1 MENNKKLLLLD
12 AYALIF
18 RAFYAMIRSPRVTS
32 TGIDTSAVFG
42 FVNTLQDLLKR
53 QQPTHIAVC
62 FDPPGGNTF
71 RHKNYE
77 PYKANRDKTP
87 EGILVAVPYIKRI
100 LQAYGIPIYEVEGF
114 EADDVIGTLSHQAEQ
129 QGFFTYMV
137 TGDKDFGQLVTPNI
151 KVYDP
156 KKNEVLGV
164 EEVNA
169 KYGIQSPTQ
178 LIDILGLMGDSADN
192 IPGCPGVGPKNAEK
206 LIQQF
211 GSIENLLEH
220 TGELKGAQKQRIE
233 ENAEQIRMSKWL
245 ATIITDVPITLD
257 ADEMSRKAV
266 DMDALRQVFTELEF
280 RALTQRLI
288 DGGEA
293 NVGLGNTNQDSQPH
307 VETQN
312 LASPT
317 TGWTSEARRNSP
329 VETQNLASPATESKP
344 AAPSVKARPASGQ
357 QLSLFDLE
365 EPEPAA
371 VTPNLALT
379 DVKYSYSVIT
389 SPDAA
394 APLVKDL
401 AGEQRIAVTMLGT
414 GANAMDFKILGIGL
428 CAKPHEAYYVKC
440 EGVPGML
447 ETIAPVFGG
456 KACIVGNDIK
466 RMMVALDQHGIR
478 FTAPYYDTAVAHY
491 LLQPERGHGTAE
503 MAYELL
509 HYTAINPESV
519 LGPKGRNQAK
529 PEQIPLADISRLV
542 CEGADLTLQLPD
554 VLDKVLKEQGLYK
567 LLTDIEL
574 PLVPV
579 LASMELAGARIDV
592 KALNEYSVTLTE
604 QMNRLDAE
612 CHQLAGMTFNTA
624 SPAQVGE
631 VLFDHLKIDPK
642 AKKTKTGQYST
653 TEDILL
659 KLRDRHPLVD
669 KILQL
674 RGIRKL
680 LSTYVNALPALI
692 NPKTGRI
699 HTTYNQT
706 VTATGRLSSTNPNLQ
721 NIPVRSDDGK
731 EIRRAFIPADGN
743 LFFSADYSQIE
754 LRLVADLSH
763 DQTMLDAFAHG
774 HDIHAITAAR
784 IYHKPLEQV
793 TGDERRKAK
802 TANFGILYGISAFG
816 LAQRLNIP
824 REEAKMLIDGYYTTF
839 PQVRDYID
847 RSIAQ
852 AREKGYVT
860 TLYGRRRMLPDIN
873 SRNAVVRG
881 FSERNAINAPIQ
893 GTAADVIKLAMVR
906 IYRRFQDE
914 GISSR
919 MILQVHDEL
928 NFDVIPSEL
937 DRVQRIVIEEMEGVY
952 KGNVRLTAS
961 HGTATNWLDAH

>member
-1 MENNKKLLLLD
+1 MPCKKLKKMEPTKKLLLLD

-18 RAFYAMIRSPRVTS
+18 RAFYAMIRNPRVTS

-53 QQPTHIAVC
+53 ERPTHIAVC
-62 FDPPGGNTF
+62 FDPPGGKTF
-71 RHKNYE
+71 RHENYE

-100 LQAYGIPIYEVEGF
+100 LQAYRIPIFEVEGF

-156 KKNEVLGV
+156 LKKEILGV
-164 EEVNA
+164 EEVTA
-169 KYGIQSPTQ
+169 KFGIQSPKQ
-178 LIDILGLMGDSADN
+178 LIDILGLMGDTADN

-220 TGELKGAQKQRIE
+220 TDELKGAQKQKVE
-233 ENAEQIRMSKWL
+233 ENAELIRLSKWL
-245 ATIITDVPITLD
+245 ATIITDVPVTLD
-257 ADEMSRKAV
+257 ADALKREPV
-266 DMDALRQVFTELEF
+266 DFAALREVFNELEF
-280 RALTQRLI
+280 RTLTQRLI

-293 NVGLGNTNQDSQPH
+293 NDGLEGAPAPPPPVQPA
-307 VETQN
+307 E
-312 LASPT
+312 
-317 TGWTSEARRNSP
+317 P
-329 VETQNLASPATESKP
+329 VQQSAPKP
-344 AAPSVKARPASGQ
+344 VSGQ
-357 QLSLFDLE
+357 QLSLFDLDT
-365 EPEPAA
+365 PEPTPASA
-371 VTPNLALT
+371 PPTHKTLADVTPNYRIVSSPIELAVVVSELQ
-379 DVKYSYSVIT
+379 
-389 SPDAA
+389 
-394 APLVKDL
+394 
-401 AGEQRIAVTMLGT
+401 EQPRVAVSLLGN
-414 GANAMDFKILGIGL
+414 GSNAMQMKILGIAL
-428 CAKPHEAYYVKC
+428 CGKVHEGVYVPC
-440 EGVPGML
+440 EGKADVL
-447 ETIAPVFGG
+447 KALAPLFSG
-456 KACIVGNDIK
+456 KTCIVSSDIK
-466 RMMVALDQHGIR
+466 RLMVILHQHGIT
-478 FTAPYYDTAVAHY
+478 FTAPYYDTSVAHY
-491 LLQPERGHGTAE
+491 LLQPERGHSTAE
-503 MAYELL
+503 IAYELL
-509 HYTAINPESV
+509 HYTAISPDSL
-519 LGPKGRNQAK
+519 LGPKGRNQLK
-529 PEQIPLADISRLV
+529 PGQLSSEALCRWA
-542 CEGADLTLQLPD
+542 CETADLTLQLPE
-554 VLDKVLKEQGLYK
+554 VLDSQLKEQGLDK

-592 KALNEYSVTLTE
+592 KALNDYSVTLTE
-604 QMNRLDAE
+604 QMNNLDAE
-612 CHQLAGMTFNTA
+612 CHRLAGVPFNTA

-669 KILQL
+669 KILEL

-692 NPKTGRI
+692 NPETGRI

-721 NIPVRSDDGK
+721 NIPVRTDDGK

-743 LFFSADYSQIE
+743 VFFSADYSQIE

-763 DQTMLDAFAHG
+763 DQTMLDAFAHD

-824 REEAKMLIDGYYTTF
+824 RDEAKMLIDGYYTTF

-873 SRNAVVRG
+873 SRNAVVRA

-906 IYRRFQDE
+906 IYRRFQQE
-914 GISSR
+914 GIQSK

-937 DRVQRIVIEEMEGVY
+937 ERVQRIVIEEMEGVY
-952 KGNVRLTAS
+952 HGNVRLTAS
-961 HGTATNWLDAH
+961 HGAASNWLDAH

>member
-1 MENNKKLLLLD
+1 MDTPKKLLLLD

-18 RAFYAMIRSPRVTS
+18 RAFYAMIRNPRITS

-53 QQPTHIAVC
+53 EQPSHIAVC
-62 FDPPGGNTF
+62 FDPPGGKTF
-71 RHKNYE
+71 RHESYE
-77 PYKANRDKTP
+77 SYKANRDKTP

-100 LQAYGIPIYEVEGF
+100 LQAYRIPVFEVEGY
-114 EADDVIGTLSHQAEQ
+114 EADDVIGTLAHQAEQ

-137 TGDKDFGQLVTPNI
+137 TGDKDFGQLVTDNI
-151 KVYDP
+151 KVLDP
-156 KKNEVLGV
+156 LKKEILGIK
-164 EEVNA
+164 EVND
-169 KYGIQSPTQ
+169 KYGIQSPKQ

-220 TGELKGAQKQRIE
+220 TDELKGALQQKVKD
-233 ENAEQIRMSKWL
+233 NADLIRLSKWL
-245 ATIITDVPITLD
+245 ATIITDVPVTLD
-257 ADEMSRKAV
+257 TDALKRETADL
-266 DMDALRQVFTELEF
+266 DALREVFNELEF
-280 RALTQRLI
+280 RTLTQRLI
-288 DGGEA
+288 DAGEA
-293 NVGLGNTNQDSQPH
+293 NAGTN
-307 VETQN
+307 
-312 LASPT
+312 AS
-317 TGWTSEARRNSP
+317 ASP
-329 VETQNLASPATESKP
+329 VETQNLASPPTPPQP
-344 AAPSVKARPASGQ
+344 AAPAPAPRPKPISGQ
-357 QLSLFDLE
+357 QLSIFDLDTP

-371 VTPNLALT
+371 TNPTISSLNMVNHDYRL
-379 DVKYSYSVIT
+379 VS
-389 SPDAA
+389 SPIEAA
-394 APLVKDL
+394 ALVSELEDQPRVAVSLLGSGNSAMQFNVLGIALCATVHQATLVKCDDRKDILTAL
-401 AGEQRIAVTMLGT
+401 APLF
-414 GANAMDFKILGIGL
+414 N
-428 CAKPHEAYYVKC
+428 
-440 EGVPGML
+440 
-447 ETIAPVFGG
+447 G
-456 KACIVGNDIK
+456 KACIVSSDIK
-466 RMMVALDQHGIR
+466 RLMVVLQQHGIT
-478 FTAPYYDTAVAHY
+478 FTAPYYDTAIAHY
-491 LLQPERGHGTAE
+491 LLQPERGHSTAE
-503 MAYELL
+503 VAYELL
-509 HYTAINPESV
+509 HYTAITPESL
-519 LGPKGRNQAK
+519 LGPKGRNQLKAN
-529 PEQIPLADISRLV
+529 QIAAEALCRWA
-542 CEGADLTLQLPD
+542 CETADLTLQLPD
-554 VLDKVLKEQGLYK
+554 VLDTQLKEQGLYK

-579 LASMELAGARIDV
+579 LASMELAGVRIDV
-592 KALNEYSVTLTE
+592 KALNDYSVTLTE
-604 QMNRLDAE
+604 QMNRLEAE
-612 CHQLAGMTFNTA
+612 CHQLAGVPFNTA

-653 TEDILL
+653 TEEILL

-669 KILQL
+669 KILEL

-692 NPKTGRI
+692 NPQTGRI

-731 EIRRAFIPADGN
+731 EIRRAFIPAEGN

-763 DQTMLDAFAHG
+763 DKTMLDAFAHD

-793 TGDERRKAK
+793 SGDERRKAK

-824 REEAKMLIDGYYTTF
+824 RDEAKMLIDGYFTTF

-852 AREKGYVT
+852 AKEKGYVT
-860 TLYGRRRMLPDIN
+860 TVYGRRRMLPDIN
-873 SRNAVVRG
+873 SRNAVVRS

-906 IYRRFQDE
+906 IYNRFQQE
-914 GISSR
+914 GIQSR

-937 DRVQRIVIEEMEGVY
+937 ERVQHIVIEEMENVY
-952 KGNVRLTAS
+952 KGDVRLSAS
-961 HGTATNWLDAH
+961 HGAATNWLDAH

>member
-1 MENNKKLLLLD
+1 MEPTKKLLLLD

-53 QQPTHIAVC
+53 EQPSHIAVC
-62 FDPPGGNTF
+62 FDPPGGKTF
-71 RHKNYE
+71 RHENYE
-77 PYKANRDKTP
+77 PYKANREKTP

-100 LQAYGIPIYEVEGF
+100 LQAYRIPIFEVEGF

-151 KVYDP
+151 KIFNP
-156 KKNEVLGV
+156 GKNEVMGV
-164 EEVNA
+164 EEVKA
-169 KYGIQSPTQ
+169 KYGIEQPTQ
-178 LIDILGLMGDSADN
+178 LIDILGLMGDTADN
-192 IPGCPGVGPKNAEK
+192 IPGCPGIGPKTAEK
-206 LIQQF
+206 LIQQY

-220 TGELKGAQKQRIE
+220 TSELKGAQKQRIE
-233 ENAEQIRMSKWL
+233 DNAEQIRMSKWL
-245 ATIITDVPITLD
+245 ATIITDVPVTLD
-257 ADEMSRKAV
+257 ANSLQREAV
-266 DMDALRQVFTELEF
+266 DLDTLRQVFTELEF
-280 RALTQRLI
+280 RTLTQRLI

-293 NVGLGNTNQDSQPH
+293 NAGLDISSNEPNSSIQTALEPMAPVKTNPH
-307 VETQN
+307 
-312 LASPT
+312 
-317 TGWTSEARRNSP
+317 
-329 VETQNLASPATESKP
+329 P
-344 AAPSVKARPASGQ
+344 AAGK

-365 EPEPAA
+365 ETTP
-371 VTPNLALT
+371 VTSTTSSTKSLA
-379 DVKYSYSVIT
+379 DVPYNYTVAT
-389 SPDAA
+389 SPMSVAMAVSKMLDAPRVA
-394 APLVKDL
+394 ISFLASGGNTMQLKIVGIALCAREHEAVYMVCQDQQEILKALAPL
-401 AGEQRIAVTMLGT
+401 
-414 GANAMDFKILGIGL
+414 FS
-428 CAKPHEAYYVKC
+428 
-440 EGVPGML
+440 
-447 ETIAPVFGG
+447 G
-456 KACIVGNDIK
+456 KTCIVSSDIK
-466 RMMVALDQHGIR
+466 RLMVTLHQHGIQ
-478 FTAPYYDTAVAHY
+478 FTAPYYDTSVAHY
-491 LLQPERGHGTAE
+491 LLQPERGHSTAE

-509 HYTAINPESV
+509 HYTAITPESL
-519 LGPKGRNQAK
+519 LGPKGRNQLK
-529 PEQIPLADISRLV
+529 PQQIPVEDLAKWAG
-542 CEGADLTLQLPD
+542 EAADLTLQLPE
-554 VLDKVLKEQGLYK
+554 VLNNALNEQGMNK
-567 LLTDIEL
+567 LFNDIEL
-574 PLVPV
+574 PLVRV

-592 KALNEYSVTLTE
+592 KSLNEYSVTLTE
-604 QMNRLDAE
+604 QMNKLESE
-612 CHQLAGMTFNTA
+612 CHQLAGMNFNTA

-669 KILQL
+669 KILEL

-692 NPKTGRI
+692 NSSTGRI

-721 NIPVRSDDGK
+721 NIPVRTDDGK

-763 DQTMLDAFAHG
+763 DKTMIDAFANG
-774 HDIHAITAAR
+774 HDIHAITASR

-793 TGDERRKAK
+793 TSDERRKAK

-824 REEAKMLIDGYYTTF
+824 RDEAKMLIDGYYTTF

-906 IYRRFQDE
+906 IYNRFKNE
-914 GISSR
+914 GIRSQ

-937 DRVQRIVIEEMEGVY
+937 DQVQRIVIEEMEGVY
-952 KGNVRLTAS
+952 QGQVKLTAS
-961 HGTATNWLDAH
+961 HGVASNWLDAH

>member
-1 MENNKKLLLLD
+1 MEPDKKLLLLD

-53 QQPTHIAVC
+53 ERPSHIAVC
-62 FDPPGGNTF
+62 FDPPGGKTF
-71 RHKNYE
+71 RHENYE
-77 PYKANRDKTP
+77 PYKANREKTP

-100 LQAYGIPIYEVEGF
+100 LQAYRIPIFEVEGY

-156 KKNEVLGV
+156 LKKEILGV

-169 KYGIQSPTQ
+169 KYGIQSPKQ
-178 LIDILGLMGDSADN
+178 LIDILGLMGDTADN

-206 LIQQF
+206 LIQLF
-211 GSIENLLEH
+211 GSIENLLTH
-220 TGELKGAQKQRIE
+220 TDELKGAQQKKVV
-233 ENAEQIRMSKWL
+233 ENADQIRMSKWL
-245 ATIITDVPITLD
+245 ATIITDVPVTLE
-257 ADEMSRKAV
+257 ADKLSRKPV
-266 DMDALRQVFTELEF
+266 DLEALREVFNELEF
-280 RALTQRLI
+280 RTLTQRLI

-293 NVGLGNTNQDSQPH
+293 NAGLDDTPTTAT
-307 VETQN
+307 ETQ
-312 LASPT
+312 
-317 TGWTSEARRNSP
+317 
-329 VETQNLASPATESKP
+329 QPATPPVPEP
-344 AAPSVKARPASGQ
+344 AATPSRPAARGQ
-357 QLSLFDLE
+357 QMSLFDLD
-365 EPEPAA
+365 EPAPVQDMA
-371 VTPNLALT
+371 PTYQSLA
-379 DVKYSYSVIT
+379 DVPHNYRLIT
-389 SPDAA
+389 SPIEAA
-394 APLVKDL
+394 TLVSDVQGAPRVAISL
-401 AGEQRIAVTMLGT
+401 LGT
-414 GANAMDFKILGIGL
+414 GDNAMQLKILGIAI
-428 CAKPHEAYYVKC
+428 CAKPHEAAFVKC
-440 EGVPGML
+440 DGKQDML
-447 ETIAPVFGG
+447 RAMAPLFAGQTR
-456 KACIVGNDIK
+456 IVSSDVK
-466 RMMVALDQHGIR
+466 RTMVALDRHGIL

-491 LLQPERGHGTAE
+491 LLQPERGHSTAE
-503 MAYELL
+503 VAYELL
-509 HYTAINPESV
+509 HYTAITPESL
-519 LGPKGRNQAK
+519 LGPKGRNQLK
-529 PEQIPLADISRLV
+529 PSQLSPEAISRWA
-542 CEGADLTLQLPD
+542 CEAADLTLLLPNE
-554 VLDKVLKEQGLYK
+554 LDKALKEQGLYK

-574 PLVPV
+574 PLIKV

-592 KALNEYSVTLTE
+592 KALNDYSVTLTE
-604 QMNRLDAE
+604 QMNRLEAE
-612 CHQLAGMTFNTA
+612 CHQLAGVPFNTA

-642 AKKTKTGQYST
+642 AQKTKTGQYST
-653 TEDILL
+653 TEEILL
-659 KLRDRHPLVD
+659 KLRNRHPLVD
-669 KILQL
+669 KILEL

-692 NPKTGRI
+692 NPQTGRI

-721 NIPVRSDDGK
+721 NIPVRTDDGK
-731 EIRRAFIPADGN
+731 EIRRAFIPAEGN
-743 LFFSADYSQIE
+743 VFFSADYSQIE

-763 DQTMLDAFAHG
+763 DKTMLDAFAHG

-824 REEAKMLIDGYYTTF
+824 RDEAKMLIDGYYTTF

-860 TLYGRRRMLPDIN
+860 TVYGRRRMLPDIN
-873 SRNAVVRG
+873 SRNAVVRA

-906 IYRRFQDE
+906 IHRRFEQE
-914 GISSR
+914 GIQSK

-937 DRVQRIVIEEMEGVY
+937 DRVQHIVIEEMEGVY
-952 KGNVRLTAS
+952 KGQVRLTAS
-961 HGTATNWLDAH
+961 HGAATNWLDAH

>member
-1 MENNKKLLLLD
+1 MEPTKKLLLLD

-53 QQPTHIAVC
+53 EQPSHIAVC
-62 FDPPGGNTF
+62 FDPPGGKTF
-71 RHKNYE
+71 RHENYE
-77 PYKANRDKTP
+77 PYKANREKTP

-100 LQAYGIPIYEVEGF
+100 LQAYRIPIFEVEGF

-151 KVYDP
+151 KIFNP
-156 KKNEVLGV
+156 GKNEVMGV
-164 EEVNA
+164 EEVKA
-169 KYGIQSPTQ
+169 KYGIEQPTQ
-178 LIDILGLMGDSADN
+178 LIDILGLMGDTADN
-192 IPGCPGVGPKNAEK
+192 IPGCPGIGPKTAEK
-206 LIQQF
+206 LIQQY

-220 TGELKGAQKQRIE
+220 TSELKGAQKQRIE
-233 ENAEQIRMSKWL
+233 DNAEQIRLSKWL
-245 ATIITDVPITLD
+245 ATIITDVPVTLD
-257 ADEMSRKAV
+257 ANSLQRETV
-266 DMDALRQVFTELEF
+266 DLDALRQVFTELEF
-280 RALTQRLI
+280 RTLTQRLI

-293 NVGLGNTNQDSQPH
+293 NAGLDTSSNEPIQTAAEPMAPVKTNPQ
-307 VETQN
+307 
-312 LASPT
+312 
-317 TGWTSEARRNSP
+317 
-329 VETQNLASPATESKP
+329 P
-344 AAPSVKARPASGQ
+344 AAGK

-365 EPEPAA
+365 ETTP
-371 VTPNLALT
+371 VTSTTSSTKSLA
-379 DVKYSYSVIT
+379 DVPYNYTVAT
-389 SPDAA
+389 SPMSVAMAVSKMLDAPRVA
-394 APLVKDL
+394 ISFLASGGNTMQLKIVGAALCAREHEAVYVVCQDQQEMLKALAPL
-401 AGEQRIAVTMLGT
+401 
-414 GANAMDFKILGIGL
+414 FS
-428 CAKPHEAYYVKC
+428 
-440 EGVPGML
+440 
-447 ETIAPVFGG
+447 G
-456 KACIVGNDIK
+456 KTCIVSSDIK
-466 RMMVALDQHGIR
+466 RLMVTLHQHGIQ
-478 FTAPYYDTAVAHY
+478 FTAPYYDTSVAHY
-491 LLQPERGHGTAE
+491 LLQPERGHSTAE

-509 HYTAINPESV
+509 HYTAITPESL
-519 LGPKGRNQAK
+519 LGPKGRNQLK
-529 PEQIPLADISRLV
+529 PQQIPVEDLARWAG
-542 CEGADLTLQLPD
+542 EAADLTLQLPE
-554 VLDKVLKEQGLYK
+554 VLNKALNEQGMNK
-567 LLTDIEL
+567 LFNEIEL
-574 PLVPV
+574 PLVRV

-592 KALNEYSVTLTE
+592 KSLNEYSVTLTE
-604 QMNRLDAE
+604 QMNKLESE
-612 CHQLAGMTFNTA
+612 CHQLAGMNFNTA

-669 KILQL
+669 KILEL

-692 NPKTGRI
+692 NPTTGRI

-721 NIPVRSDDGK
+721 NIPVRTDDGK

-763 DQTMLDAFAHG
+763 DKTMIDAFANG
-774 HDIHAITAAR
+774 HDIHAITASR

-793 TGDERRKAK
+793 TSDERRKAK

-824 REEAKMLIDGYYTTF
+824 RDEAKMLIDGYYTTF

-906 IYRRFQDE
+906 IYNRFKNE
-914 GISSR
+914 GIRSQ

-937 DRVQRIVIEEMEGVY
+937 DQVQRIVIEEMEGVY
-952 KGNVRLTAS
+952 QGQVKLTAS
-961 HGTATNWLDAH
+961 HGVASNWLDAH

>member
-1 MENNKKLLLLD
+1 MEPDKKLLLLD

-53 QQPTHIAVC
+53 ERPSHIAVC
-62 FDPPGGNTF
+62 FDPPGGKTF
-71 RHKNYE
+71 RHENYK
-77 PYKANRDKTP
+77 PYKANREKTP

-100 LQAYGIPIYEVEGF
+100 LQAYRIPIFEVEGY

-156 KKNEVLGV
+156 LKKEILGV

-169 KYGIQSPTQ
+169 KYGIQSPKQ
-178 LIDILGLMGDSADN
+178 LIDILGLMGDTADN

-211 GSIENLLEH
+211 GSIENLLTH
-220 TGELKGAQKQRIE
+220 TDELKGAQQKKVV
-233 ENAEQIRMSKWL
+233 ENADQIRMSKWL
-245 ATIITDVPITLD
+245 ATIITDVPVTLE
-257 ADEMSRKAV
+257 ADKLSRKPV
-266 DMDALRQVFTELEF
+266 DLEALREVFNELEF
-280 RALTQRLI
+280 RTLTQRLI
-288 DGGEA
+288 IGGEA
-293 NVGLGNTNQDSQPH
+293 NTGLADAPAPSAQPALAVQPSQPTKA
-307 VETQN
+307 VQ
-312 LASPT
+312 
-317 TGWTSEARRNSP
+317 
-329 VETQNLASPATESKP
+329 
-344 AAPSVKARPASGQ
+344 SVQSGKQ
-357 QLSLFDLE
+357 MSLFDLDNDN
-365 EPEPAA
+365 EPTSAQAA
-371 VTPNLALT
+371 PPPHLSLDDTPHNYRL
-379 DVKYSYSVIT
+379 IT
-389 SPDAA
+389 SPVEAA
-394 APLVKDL
+394 NLVSGMLDKPRVAISL
-401 AGEQRIAVTMLGT
+401 LGT
-414 GANAMDFKILGIGL
+414 GDNAMTLKIMGIAL
-428 CAKPHEAYYVKC
+428 CAQPHEAAFVKC
-440 EGVPGML
+440 DGKPDML
-447 ETIAPVFGG
+447 RTLAPLFGG
-456 KACIVGNDIK
+456 KSCIVSSDIK
-466 RMMVALDQHGIR
+466 RTMVALAQHGIG

-491 LLQPERGHGTAE
+491 LLQPERGHSTAE
-503 MAYELL
+503 VAYELL
-509 HYTAINPESV
+509 HYTAITPESL
-519 LGPKGRNQAK
+519 LGPKGRNQLK
-529 PEQIPLADISRLV
+529 PSQLAPEAIARWA
-542 CEGADLTLQLPD
+542 CEAADLTLQLPD
-554 VLDKVLKEQGLYK
+554 VLDKALQEQGLYK

-574 PLVPV
+574 PLIPV

-592 KALNEYSVTLTE
+592 KALNDYSVSLTE
-604 QMNRLDAE
+604 QMNRLETE
-612 CHQLAGMTFNTA
+612 CHTLAGVPFNTA

-653 TEDILL
+653 TEEILL

-692 NPKTGRI
+692 NPETGRI

-731 EIRRAFIPADGN
+731 EIRRAFIPAEGN
-743 LFFSADYSQIE
+743 VFFSADYSQIE

-793 TGDERRKAK
+793 TSDERRKAK

-824 REEAKMLIDGYYTTF
+824 RDEAKMLIDGYYSTF

-847 RSIAQ
+847 RCISQ
-852 AREKGYVT
+852 AREQGYVT

-881 FSERNAINAPIQ
+881 FNERNAINAPIQ

-914 GISSR
+914 GIQSR

-928 NFDVIPSEL
+928 NFDVLPSEL
-937 DRVQRIVIEEMEGVY
+937 ERVQRIVIEEMEGVY

-961 HGTATNWLDAH
+961 HGTASNWLDAH

>member
-1 MENNKKLLLLD
+1 METEKKLLLLD

-53 QQPTHIAVC
+53 EQPSHIAVC
-62 FDPPGGNTF
+62 FDPPGGKTF
-71 RHKNYE
+71 RHESYE

-100 LQAYGIPIYEVEGF
+100 LQAYRIPIFEVEGY

-151 KVYDP
+151 KVLDP
-156 KKNEVLGV
+156 LKKEILGI

-192 IPGCPGVGPKNAEK
+192 IPGCPGIGPKNAEK

-220 TGELKGAQKQRIE
+220 TSELKGVQKQRIE
-233 ENAEQIRMSKWL
+233 ENAELIRLSKWL
-245 ATIITDVPITLD
+245 ATIIIDVPVTLD
-257 ADEMSRKAV
+257 AEALRREPV
-266 DMDALRQVFTELEF
+266 DMDALREVFNELEF
-280 RALTQRLI
+280 RTLTQRLI
-288 DGGEA
+288 DGGDA
-293 NVGLGNTNQDSQPH
+293 NAGLQGAPAQ
-307 VETQN
+307 VETQKPVSPP
-312 LASPT
+312 SPT
-317 TGWTSEARRNSP
+317 RP
-329 VETQNLASPATESKP
+329 VSQPRPAT
-344 AAPSVKARPASGQ
+344 SGQ

-365 EPEPAA
+365 NPESEQSPTLAA
-371 VTPNLALT
+371 PSYKTLSDVHHDYRLITTP
-379 DVKYSYSVIT
+379 IE
-389 SPDAA
+389 AA
-394 APLVKDL
+394 ALVSEMMDQPRVAISL
-401 AGEQRIAVTMLGT
+401 LGT
-414 GANAMDFKILGIGL
+414 GENAMQLKIMGIAM
-428 CAKPHEAYYVKC
+428 CCKPHEAAFIKC
-440 EGVPGML
+440 DDKQDMMRAL
-447 ETIAPVFGG
+447 EPLFGG
-456 KACIVGNDIK
+456 KATIISSDIK
-466 RMMVALDQHGIR
+466 RTMVALAQHGIK

-491 LLQPERGHGTAE
+491 LLQPERGHSTAE
-503 MAYELL
+503 VAYELL
-509 HYTAINPESV
+509 HYTAITPESL
-519 LGPKGRNQAK
+519 LGPKGRNQLK
-529 PEQIPLADISRLV
+529 PTQLAPEAITRWA
-542 CEGADLTLQLPD
+542 CEAADLTLQLPD
-554 VLDKVLKEQGLYK
+554 VLDKALHEQDLYK
-567 LLTDIEL
+567 LLIDIEL
-574 PLVPV
+574 PLIPV
-579 LASMELAGARIDV
+579 LANMELAGARIDV
-592 KALNEYSVTLTE
+592 KALNDYSVILTE
-604 QMNRLDAE
+604 QMNRLEAE
-612 CHQLAGMTFNTA
+612 CHELAGVPFNTA

-669 KILQL
+669 KILEL

-692 NPKTGRI
+692 NPSTGRI

-731 EIRRAFIPADGN
+731 EIRRAFIPAEGN

-763 DQTMLDAFAHG
+763 DKTMLDAFAHG

-793 TGDERRKAK
+793 TSDERRKAK

-824 REEAKMLIDGYYTTF
+824 RDEAKMLIDGYYTTF

-873 SRNAVVRG
+873 SRNAVVRA

-893 GTAADVIKLAMVR
+893 GTAADIIKLAMVH
-906 IYRRFQDE
+906 IHQRFQQE
-914 GISSR
+914 GIQSK

-937 DRVQRIVIEEMEGVY
+937 DRVQRIVIEEMENVY
-952 KGNVRLTAS
+952 KGQVKLTAS
-961 HGTATNWLDAH
+961 HGAATNWLDAH

>member
-1 MENNKKLLLLD
+1 MEPTKKLLLLD

-53 QQPTHIAVC
+53 EQPSHIAVC
-62 FDPPGGNTF
+62 FDPPGGKTF
-71 RHKNYE
+71 RHENYE
-77 PYKANRDKTP
+77 PYKANREKTP

-100 LQAYGIPIYEVEGF
+100 LQAYRIPIFEVEGY

-156 KKNEVLGV
+156 LKKEILGV

-178 LIDILGLMGDSADN
+178 LIDILGLMGDTADN

-211 GSIENLLEH
+211 GSIENLLNN
-220 TGELKGAQKQRIE
+220 TDKLKGAQQQRVI

-245 ATIITDVPITLD
+245 ATIITDVPVTLE
-257 ADEMSRKAV
+257 A
-266 DMDALRQVFTELEF
+266 DALRREPVNMEALREVFNELEF
-280 RALTQRLI
+280 RTLTQRLI

-293 NVGLGNTNQDSQPH
+293 NAGIDDAPAVQP
-307 VETQN
+307 VQQVQ
-312 LASPT
+312 
-317 TGWTSEARRNSP
+317 P
-329 VETQNLASPATESKP
+329 VQ
-344 AAPSVKARPASGQ
+344 SGQ
-357 QLSLFDLE
+357 QMSLFDLE
-365 EPEPAA
+365 DPVQEPAPA
-371 VTPNLALT
+371 IQ
-379 DVKYSYSVIT
+379 S
-389 SPDAA
+389 
-394 APLVKDL
+394 L
-401 AGEQRIAVTMLGT
+401 AGVSHNYRLISTPIEAATLVSEVQSQPRLAISLLGT
-414 GANAMDFKILGIGL
+414 GDNAMQLKIMGIAI
-428 CAKPHEAYYVKC
+428 CARPHEAAFVKC
-440 EGVPGML
+440 DGRQDML
-447 ETIAPVFGG
+447 RALAPLFAGQ
-456 KACIVGNDIK
+456 ACIVSSDVK
-466 RMMVALDQHGIR
+466 RTMVALDRHGIP

-491 LLQPERGHGTAE
+491 LLQPERGHSTAE
-503 MAYELL
+503 VAYELL
-509 HYTAINPESV
+509 HYTAITPESL
-519 LGPKGRNQAK
+519 LGPKGRNQLK
-529 PEQIPLADISRLV
+529 PSQLSPEAITRWA
-542 CEGADLTLQLPD
+542 CEAADLTLQLPD
-554 VLDKVLKEQGLYK
+554 ELDKALKEQGLHK

-574 PLVPV
+574 PLIKV
-579 LASMELAGARIDV
+579 LANMELAGARIDV
-592 KALNEYSVTLTE
+592 KALNDYSVTLTE
-604 QMNRLDAE
+604 QMNRLEAE
-612 CHQLAGMTFNTA
+612 CHQLAGVPFNTA

-659 KLRDRHPLVD
+659 KLRNRHPLVD
-669 KILQL
+669 KILEL

-692 NPKTGRI
+692 NPQTGRI

-731 EIRRAFIPADGN
+731 EIRRAFIPAEGN
-743 LFFSADYSQIE
+743 VFFSADYSQIE

-763 DQTMLDAFAHG
+763 DKTMLDAFAHG

-784 IYHKPLEQV
+784 IYHKSLEQV

-824 REEAKMLIDGYYTTF
+824 RDEAKMLIDGYYTTF

-873 SRNAVVRG
+873 SRNAVVRA

-906 IYRRFQDE
+906 IYRRFEQE
-914 GISSR
+914 GIKSK

-937 DRVQRIVIEEMEGVY
+937 EAVQNIVIEEMEGVY
-952 KGNVRLTAS
+952 QGNVRLTAS
-961 HGTATNWLDAH
+961 HGAATNWLDAH

>member
-1 MENNKKLLLLD
+1 MEPNKKLLLLD

-18 RAFYAMIRSPRVTS
+18 RAFYAMIRSPRITS

-53 QQPTHIAVC
+53 EQPSHIAVC
-62 FDPPGGNTF
+62 FDPPGGKTF
-71 RHKNYE
+71 RHENYE
-77 PYKANRDKTP
+77 PYKANREKTP
-87 EGILVAVPYIKRI
+87 EGILQAVPYIKRI
-100 LQAYGIPIYEVEGF
+100 LQAYRIPIYEVEGY
-114 EADDVIGTLSHQAEQ
+114 EADDVIGTLSHQAEK

-151 KVYDP
+151 KVLDP
-156 KKNEVLGV
+156 LKKEILGV

-169 KYGIQSPTQ
+169 KYGIQSPEQ
-178 LIDILGLMGDSADN
+178 LIDILGLMGDTADN

-220 TGELKGAQKQRIE
+220 TDQLKGAQQKKVV

-257 ADEMSRKAV
+257 AEALKREPADLE
-266 DMDALRQVFTELEF
+266 ALRAIFNELEF
-280 RALTQRLI
+280 RTLTQRLI

-293 NVGLGNTNQDSQPH
+293 NVGFGDTAAPAPSAQT
-307 VETQN
+307 V
-312 LASPT
+312 PT
-317 TGWTSEARRNSP
+317 A
-329 VETQNLASPATESKP
+329 PAPAP
-344 AAPSVKARPASGQ
+344 AAPQPAAHKAAPGQ

-365 EPEPAA
+365 NPSQDEASSPT
-371 VTPNLALT
+371 V
-379 DVKYSYSVIT
+379 SYQSIDSIGHNYRLIT
-389 SPDAA
+389 SPLEAA
-394 APLVKDL
+394 TLVSELQDKPRVAVSL
-401 AGEQRIAVTMLGT
+401 LGSGE
-414 GANAMDFKILGIGL
+414 NAMQFKIMGMAL
-428 CAKPHEAYYVKC
+428 CATAHEAEYVKC
-440 EGVPGML
+440 DDRQEMIRAL
-447 ETIAPVFGG
+447 APLFSGTT
-456 KACIVGNDIK
+456 CIVGSDIK
-466 RMMVALDQHGIR
+466 RLIVVLDRHGVK

-491 LLQPERGHGTAE
+491 LLQPERGHSTAE

-509 HYTAINPESV
+509 HYTAITPESL
-519 LGPKGRNQAK
+519 LGPKGRNQLK
-529 PEQIPLADISRLV
+529 PSQLAPEAITRWA
-542 CEGADLTLQLPD
+542 CEAADLTLQLPD
-554 VLDKVLKEQGLYK
+554 VLDKALREQGLES

-574 PLVPV
+574 PLVQV

-592 KALNEYSVTLTE
+592 KALNDYSVTLTE
-604 QMNRLDAE
+604 QMNRLEAE
-612 CHQLAGMTFNTA
+612 CHQLAGMSFNTA

-669 KILQL
+669 KILEL

-692 NPKTGRI
+692 NPSTGRI

-731 EIRRAFIPADGN
+731 EIRRAFIPAEGN
-743 LFFSADYSQIE
+743 VFFSADYSQIE

-763 DQTMLDAFAHG
+763 DKTMLDAFAHD

-784 IYHKPLEQV
+784 IYHKPLDQV

-816 LAQRLNIP
+816 LAQRLNIA
-824 REEAKMLIDGYYTTF
+824 RDEAKMLIDGYYTTF
-839 PQVRDYID
+839 PQVREYID

-906 IYRRFQDE
+906 IYRRFADE
-914 GISSR
+914 GIRSK

-928 NFDVIPSEL
+928 NFDVLPDEL
-937 DRVQRIVIEEMEGVY
+937 DAVQRIVIEEMEGVY
-952 KGNVRLTAS
+952 KGDVRLTAS
-961 HGTATNWLDAH
+961 HGVASNWLDAH

>member
-1 MENNKKLLLLD
+1 MEPNKKLLLLD

-18 RAFYAMIRSPRVTS
+18 RAFYAMIRSPRITS

-53 QQPTHIAVC
+53 QQPSHIAVC
-62 FDPPGGNTF
+62 FDPPGGTF
-71 RHKNYE
+71 RHENYE
-77 PYKANRDKTP
+77 PYKANREKTP
-87 EGILVAVPYIKRI
+87 EGILQAVPYIKRI
-100 LQAYGIPIYEVEGF
+100 LEAYRIPIYTVDGF
-114 EADDVIGTLSHQAEQ
+114 EADDVIGTLSHLAEQ

-137 TGDKDFGQLVTPNI
+137 TADKDFGQLVTPNI
-151 KVYDP
+151 KVLNP
-156 KKNEVLGV
+156 SKNEIMGV

-169 KYGIQSPTQ
+169 KYGIQSPLQ

-211 GSIENLLEH
+211 RSIENLLDH
-220 TGELKGAQKQRIE
+220 TDELKGALKQRII

-245 ATIITDVPITLD
+245 ATIITDVPISLD
-257 ADEMSRKAV
+257 TEGLKREPADLE
-266 DMDALRQVFTELEF
+266 ALRQVFNELEF
-280 RALTQRLI
+280 RTLTQRLI

-293 NVGLGNTNQDSQPH
+293 NAGLDN
-307 VETQN
+307 
-312 LASPT
+312 A
-317 TGWTSEARRNSP
+317 
-329 VETQNLASPATESKP
+329 P
-344 AAPSVKARPASGQ
+344 AAPSVKSTSSSPSSPSSPSTQSSTSTAR
-357 QLSLFDLE
+357 QLSLFDLD
-365 EPEPAA
+365 EPENAPSASAPAYHS
-371 VTPNLALT
+371 LADIITNYRL
-379 DVKYSYSVIT
+379 IT
-389 SPDAA
+389 SPIEAA
-394 APLVKDL
+394 ALVSDL
-401 AGEQRIAVTMLGT
+401 LEQPRVAISMLGS
-414 GANAMDFKILGIGL
+414 GESSMQLKVIGIAL
-428 CAKPHEAYYVKC
+428 CGKQHEAAFVKC
-440 EGVPGML
+440 DDKADML
-447 ETIAPVFGG
+447 RALAPLFGG
-456 KACIVGNDIK
+456 KTCIVSSDVK
-466 RMMVALDQHGIR
+466 RTMVALDRHRIP

-491 LLQPERGHGTAE
+491 LLQPERGHSTAE

-509 HYTAINPESV
+509 HYTAISPESL
-519 LGPKGRNQAK
+519 LGPKGRNQLKLQQLA
-529 PEQIPLADISRLV
+529 PEALSQWA
-542 CEGADLTLQLPD
+542 CEAADLTWQLPD
-554 VLDKVLKEQGLYK
+554 VLDSALKEQGLYK

-574 PLVPV
+574 PLIEV

-592 KALNEYSVTLTE
+592 KALNDYSVSLTE
-604 QMNRLDAE
+604 QMNRLEAE
-612 CHQLAGMTFNTA
+612 CHQLAGMSFNTA

-669 KILQL
+669 KILEL

-692 NPKTGRI
+692 NPQTGRI

-721 NIPVRSDDGK
+721 NIPVRNDEGK
-731 EIRRAFIPADGN
+731 EIRRAFIPAVGN
-743 LFFSADYSQIE
+743 VFFSADYSQIE

-763 DQTMLDAFAHG
+763 DKTMLDAFAHD

-784 IYHKPLEQV
+784 IYHKPLDQV

-824 REEAKMLIDGYYTTF
+824 RDEAKMLIEGYYTTF

-906 IYRRFQDE
+906 IFRRFRSE
-914 GISSR
+914 GIRSQ

-928 NFDVIPSEL
+928 NFDVIPAEL
-937 DRVQRIVIEEMEGVY
+937 DQVQRIVIEEMEGVY
-952 KGNVRLTAS
+952 QGDVRLTAS
-961 HGTATNWLDAH
+961 HGAASNWLDAH

>member
-1 MENNKKLLLLD
+1 MEQKKKLLLLD

-18 RAFYAMIRSPRVTS
+18 RAFYAMIRSPRMTS

-53 QQPTHIAVC
+53 EQPSHIAVC

-71 RHKNYE
+71 RHKSYE
-77 PYKANRDKTP
+77 PYKANREKTP

-100 LQAYGIPIYEVEGF
+100 LQAYRIPIFEVEGY

-151 KVYDP
+151 KVFDP
-156 KKNEVLGV
+156 LKKEILGV

-169 KYGIQSPTQ
+169 KYGIQTPTQ
-178 LIDILGLMGDSADN
+178 LIDILGLMGDTADN

-211 GSIENLLEH
+211 GSIENLLQH
-220 TGELKGAQKQRIE
+220 TGDLKGAQQKKVI

-245 ATIITDVPITLD
+245 ATIITDVPVTLEPD
-257 ADEMSRKAV
+257 KLSRKPV
-266 DMDALRQVFTELEF
+266 DMDALREIFNELEF
-280 RALTQRLI
+280 RTLTQRLI

-293 NVGLGNTNQDSQPH
+293 NAGLDGAPNTA
-307 VETQN
+307 VEAPAT
-312 LASPT
+312 ASAP
-317 TGWTSEARRNSP
+317 
-329 VETQNLASPATESKP
+329 SPA
-344 AAPSVKARPASGQ
+344 AAVTPSRPASSGRQ
-357 QLSLFDLE
+357 MSLFDLDSPAQDA
-365 EPEPAA
+365 EPVYQSLDNVPHDYR
-371 VTPNLALT
+371 L
-379 DVKYSYSVIT
+379 IT
-389 SPDAA
+389 SPAEAA
-394 APLVKDL
+394 ALVNAMQGQPRVAISL
-401 AGEQRIAVTMLGT
+401 LGT
-414 GANAMDFKILGIGL
+414 GDNAIQLKILGIAV
-428 CAKPHEAYYVKC
+428 CAQQHKAAFIKCDNNPEVLQALAPLFNGQTTIVSSDVKR
-440 EGVPGML
+440 
-447 ETIAPVFGG
+447 T
-456 KACIVGNDIK
+456 
-466 RMMVALDQHGIR
+466 MVALDRHGIT

-491 LLQPERGHGTAE
+491 LLQPERGHSTAE
-503 MAYELL
+503 VAYELL
-509 HYTAINPESV
+509 HYTAISIESL
-519 LGPKGRNQAK
+519 LGPKGRNQLK
-529 PEQIPLADISRLV
+529 PSQLSPEAITRWA
-542 CEGADLTLQLPD
+542 CEAADLTQQLPD
-554 VLDKVLKEQGLYK
+554 KLDKALEEQGLHK
-567 LLTDIEL
+567 LLTEIEL
-574 PLVPV
+574 PLIKV

-592 KALNEYSVTLTE
+592 KALNDYSVTLTE
-604 QMNRLDAE
+604 QMNRLETE
-612 CHQLAGMTFNTA
+612 CHELAGVPFNTA

-659 KLRDRHPLVD
+659 KLRNRHPLID
-669 KILQL
+669 KILEL

-692 NPKTGRI
+692 NPQTGRI

-721 NIPVRSDDGK
+721 NIPVRTDDGK

-743 LFFSADYSQIE
+743 VFFSADYSQIE

-763 DQTMLDAFAHG
+763 DTTMLDAFAHG

-793 TGDERRKAK
+793 NSDERRKAK

-824 REEAKMLIDGYYTTF
+824 RDEAKMLIDGYYATF
-839 PQVRDYID
+839 PQVREYID
-847 RSIAQ
+847 RSIAH

-873 SRNAVVRG
+873 SRNAVVRA

-906 IYRRFQDE
+906 IYRRFQQE
-914 GISSR
+914 GIQSK

-937 DRVQRIVIEEMEGVY
+937 DAVQRIVIEEMEGVY
-952 KGNVRLTAS
+952 HGQVRLTAS

>member
-1 MENNKKLLLLD
+1 MEKSEHKLLLLD

-18 RAFYAMIRSPRVTS
+18 RAYYAMIRSPRITS
-32 TGIDTSAVFG
+32 TGMDTSAVFG

-53 QQPTHIAVC
+53 ERPTHIAVC
-62 FDPPGGNTF
+62 FDPPGGTF
-71 RHKNYE
+71 RHESYE
-77 PYKANRDKTP
+77 PYKANREKTP
-87 EGILVAVPYIKRI
+87 EGILTAVPYIKRI
-100 LQAYGIPIYEVEGF
+100 LEAYRIAVYEVPGY
-114 EADDVIGTLSHQAEQ
+114 EADDVIGTLSHLAEQ

-137 TGDKDFGQLVTPNI
+137 TGDKDFGQLVTDNI
-151 KVYDP
+151 KVLNP
-156 KKNEVLGV
+156 SKGEILGV
-164 EEVNA
+164 DEVNA
-169 KYGIQSPTQ
+169 KYGIDTPRQ

-192 IPGCPGVGPKNAEK
+192 IPGCPGVGPKTAEK
-206 LIQQF
+206 LIQQY
-211 GSIENLLEH
+211 GSIENLLDH
-220 TGELKGAQKQRIE
+220 TDELKGAQQQRVRD
-233 ENAEQIRMSKWL
+233 NAEQIRMSKWL
-245 ATIITDVPITLD
+245 ATIITDVPVPFEADTL
-257 ADEMSRKAV
+257 RRQAV
-266 DMDALRQVFTELEF
+266 DMDALRQVFAELEF
-280 RALTQRLI
+280 RTLTQRLI

-293 NVGLGNTNQDSQPH
+293 NAGLADGHAP
-307 VETQN
+307 E
-312 LASPT
+312 
-317 TGWTSEARRNSP
+317 EAAKT
-329 VETQNLASPATESKP
+329 EMATPAP
-344 AAPSVKARPASGQ
+344 QAGQ
-357 QLSLFDLE
+357 QLSLFDLD
-365 EPEPAA
+365 EPEQTAPA
-371 VTPNLALT
+371 
-379 DVKYSYSVIT
+379 DVKQLTINDVEHNYRIINSERE
-389 SPDAA
+389 
-394 APLVKDL
+394 L
-401 AGEQRIAVTMLGT
+401 AEALPSLLARQHVAVGMVALGESAMQLTIVGIALCGT
-414 GANAMDFKILGIGL
+414 
-428 CAKPHEAYYVKC
+428 PHEAIYIPLRDDAQLQALQPLFT
-440 EGVPGML
+440 GQ
-447 ETIAPVFGG
+447 T
-456 KACIVGNDIK
+456 CIVGSDIK
-466 RMMVALDQHGIR
+466 RMMVTLDQHGMA

-491 LLQPERGHGTAE
+491 LLQPERGHSTAE

-509 HYTAINPESV
+509 HYTAITPESL
-519 LGPKGRNQAK
+519 LGPKGKKQLK
-529 PEQIPLADISRLV
+529 PQQVPVDAMCRWA
-542 CEGADLTLQLPD
+542 CEAADLTLQLPA
-554 VLDKVLKEQGLYK
+554 VLDSRLQEQGLDH
-567 LLTDIEL
+567 LLNDIEL
-574 PLVPV
+574 PLIPV
-579 LASMELAGARIDV
+579 LADMELAGARIDV
-592 KALNEYSVTLTE
+592 KALNDYSVTLTE
-604 QMNRLDAE
+604 QMRRLDDE
-612 CHQLAGMTFNTA
+612 CHRLAGMSFNTA

-653 TEDILL
+653 TEEILL

-721 NIPVRSDDGK
+721 NIPVRTDDGK

-743 LFFSADYSQIE
+743 VFFSADYSQIE

-793 TGDERRKAK
+793 SADERRKAK

-839 PQVRDYID
+839 PQVRQYID

-852 AREKGYVT
+852 AKQQGYVT
-860 TLYGRRRMLPDIN
+860 TTYGRRRMLPDIN
-873 SRNAVVRG
+873 SRNAVVRA

-906 IYRRFQDE
+906 IHRRFHAE
-914 GISSR
+914 GILSR

-928 NFDVIPSEL
+928 NFDVLPGEL

-952 KGNVRLTAS
+952 QGQVKLTAS
-961 HGTATNWLDAH
+961 HGAATNWLDAH

>member
-1 MENNKKLLLLD
+1 METPKKLLLLD

-18 RAFYAMIRSPRVTS
+18 RAYYAMIRNPRVTT

-53 QQPTHIAVC
+53 EQPSHIAVC
-62 FDPPGGNTF
+62 FDPPGGKTF
-71 RHKNYE
+71 RHENYE

-100 LQAYGIPIYEVEGF
+100 LQAYRIPIFEVEGF

-156 KKNEVLGV
+156 LKKEILGV
-164 EEVNA
+164 DEVNA
-169 KYGIQSPTQ
+169 KYGIQTPTQ

-192 IPGCPGVGPKNAEK
+192 IPGCPGVGPKTAEK
-206 LIQQF
+206 LIQQY

-220 TGELKGAQKQRIE
+220 TDELKGALQQKVKD
-233 ENAEQIRMSKWL
+233 NAEQIRMSKWL
-245 ATIITDVPITLD
+245 ATIITDVPVTLEAD
-257 ADEMSRKAV
+257 ALRHIPV
-266 DMDALRQVFTELEF
+266 DMDALRTVFTELEF
-280 RALTQRLI
+280 RTLTQRLI

-293 NVGLGNTNQDSQPH
+293 NAGLED
-307 VETQN
+307 
-312 LASPT
+312 A
-317 TGWTSEARRNSP
+317 
-329 VETQNLASPATESKP
+329 P
-344 AAPSVKARPASGQ
+344 AAPAPAPVAEAAAPAPAAPAKAKPASGQ
-357 QLSLFDLE
+357 QLSLFDLD
-365 EPEPAA
+365 EPA
-371 VTPNLALT
+371 PQ
-379 DVKYSYSVIT
+379 VKPEQPKYQSLNDFSNDYRLIT
-389 SPDAA
+389 SPLEVAMA
-394 APLVKDL
+394 VSDL
-401 AGEQRIAVTMLGT
+401 EDVPHIAVSMAGT
-414 GANAMDFKILGIGL
+414 GDSAMRFKILYIAL
-428 CAKPHEAYYVKC
+428 CAQPHKAVCIKC
-440 EGVPGML
+440 DNRQDIL
-447 ETIAPVFGG
+447 QALAPLFVG
-456 KACIVGNDIK
+456 KACIIGSDIK
-466 RMMVALDQHGIR
+466 RLMVVLSQHGIR
-478 FTAPYYDTAVAHY
+478 FTAPYYDTSIAHY
-491 LLQPERGHGTAE
+491 LLQPERGHSTADV
-503 MAYELL
+503 AYELL
-509 HYTAINPESV
+509 HYTAITVESL
-519 LGPKGRNQAK
+519 LGPKGRNQLK
-529 PEQIPLADISRLV
+529 PEQVAPEAMTRWA
-542 CEGADLTLQLPD
+542 CENADLTLQLPE
-554 VLDKVLKEQGLYK
+554 VLDKALKEQGAYQ

-574 PLVPV
+574 PLVQV

-592 KALNEYSVTLTE
+592 KALNEYSVTLTQ
-604 QMNRLDAE
+604 QMNQLDQQ
-612 CHQLAGMTFNTA
+612 CHQLAGMSFNTA

-659 KLRDRHPLVD
+659 KLRDRHPLID
-669 KILQL
+669 KILEL

-692 NPKTGRI
+692 NPQTGRI

-743 LFFSADYSQIE
+743 VFFSADYSQIE
-754 LRLVADLSH
+754 LRLVADMSH
-763 DQTMLDAFAHG
+763 DDTMLDAFAHG

-784 IYHKPLEQV
+784 IYHKPLDQV

-824 REEAKMLIDGYYTTF
+824 RDEAKMLIDGYYTTF
-839 PQVRDYID
+839 PKVRDYID

-906 IYRRFQDE
+906 IYKRFQDE
-914 GISSR
+914 GIRSK

-928 NFDVIPSEL
+928 NFDVVPSEL
-937 DRVQRIVIEEMEGVY
+937 ETVQRIVIEEMEGVY
-952 KGNVRLTAS
+952 KGDVKLTAS
-961 HGTATNWLDAH
+961 HGAATNWLDAH

>member
-1 MENNKKLLLLD
+1 MPYKTVTIMESTKKLLLLD

-18 RAFYAMIRSPRVTS
+18 RAFYAMIRSPRITS

-53 QQPTHIAVC
+53 EQPSHIAVC
-62 FDPPGGNTF
+62 FDPPGGKTF
-71 RHKNYE
+71 RHENYP

-100 LQAYGIPIYEVEGF
+100 LQAYRIPIFEVEGF

-156 KKNEVLGV
+156 LKKEILGV
-164 EEVNA
+164 KEVND
-169 KYGIQSPTQ
+169 KYGILSPKQ
-178 LIDILGLMGDSADN
+178 LIDILGLMGDTADN
-192 IPGCPGVGPKNAEK
+192 IPGCPGVGPKTAEK

-220 TGELKGAQKQRIE
+220 TDELKGAQQQKVRD
-233 ENAEQIRMSKWL
+233 NAEQIRMSKWL
-245 ATIITDVPITLD
+245 ATIITDVPVTLD
-257 ADEMSRKAV
+257 ADALRREPV
-266 DMDALRQVFTELEF
+266 DMDALREVFNELEF
-280 RALTQRLI
+280 RTLSQRLI

-293 NVGLGNTNQDSQPH
+293 NAGLDGVP
-307 VETQN
+307 
-312 LASPT
+312 APAPSPT
-317 TGWTSEARRNSP
+317 
-329 VETQNLASPATESKP
+329 P
-344 AAPSVKARPASGQ
+344 AAPASAPQKPKAVVGKQ
-357 QLSLFDLE
+357 MSLFDLD
-365 EPEPAA
+365 EPEPEAA
-371 VTPNLALT
+371 TQPAATAYKTLD
-379 DVKYSYSVIT
+379 DVAHHYRLVT
-389 SPDAA
+389 SPLEVAT
-394 APLVKDL
+394 LVSEL
-401 AGEQRIAVTMLGT
+401 QAEPRVAVSLLGT
-414 GANAMDFKILGIGL
+414 GSSAMQLKILGIAL
-428 CAKPHEAYYVKC
+428 CGKVHEAAYIPC
-440 EGVPGML
+440 EGKSDVL
-447 ETIAPVFGG
+447 KAIAPLFNGETCV
-456 KACIVGNDIK
+456 VSSDIK
-466 RMMVALDQHGIR
+466 RLIVVLHQHGIS
-478 FTAPYYDTAVAHY
+478 FNAPYYDTAVAHY
-491 LLQPERGHGTAE
+491 LLQPERGHSIAE
-503 MAYELL
+503 VAYELL
-509 HYTAINPESV
+509 HYTAITPDSL
-519 LGPKGRNQAK
+519 LGPKGRNQLK
-529 PEQIPLADISRLV
+529 PQQLAPEALARWA
-542 CEGADLTLQLPD
+542 CEAADLTLQLPD
-554 VLDKVLKEQGLYK
+554 ALNVLLKEQGIDK

-574 PLVPV
+574 PLIQV

-592 KALNEYSVTLTE
+592 KALNEYSIALTE

-612 CHQLAGMTFNTA
+612 CHQLAGMSFNTA

-669 KILQL
+669 KILEL

-692 NPKTGRI
+692 NPTTGRI

-721 NIPVRSDDGK
+721 NIPVRTDDGK

-743 LFFSADYSQIE
+743 VFFSADYSQIE

-763 DQTMLDAFAHG
+763 DKTMLDAFAHD

-784 IYHKPLEQV
+784 IYHKPLEEV
-793 TGDERRKAK
+793 TSDERRKAK

-824 REEAKMLIDGYYTTF
+824 RDEAKMLIDGYYTTF

-860 TLYGRRRMLPDIN
+860 TVYGRRRMLPDIN

-906 IYRRFQDE
+906 IYHRFQQE
-914 GISSR
+914 GIQSK

-952 KGNVRLTAS
+952 HGDVRLTAS
-961 HGTATNWLDAH
+961 HGAASNWLDAH